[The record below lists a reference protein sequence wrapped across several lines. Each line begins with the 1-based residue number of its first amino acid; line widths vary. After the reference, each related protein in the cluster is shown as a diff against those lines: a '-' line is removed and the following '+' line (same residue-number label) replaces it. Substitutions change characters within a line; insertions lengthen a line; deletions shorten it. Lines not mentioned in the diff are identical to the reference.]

1 MPGYLERTPRSRRLH
16 ERLRRV
22 MPGGDT
28 RSITWFEPYPAV
40 IERGGGYEL
49 HDVDGNVYIDLLN
62 NYTALVHGHAHP
74 RIVAAITAQA
84 GLGTVYPAPHGAQLR
99 VAEELTRRVASVEQ
113 VRFTNSGSEAVLQAV
128 RAARAYTRRPLL
140 VKALGGYHGS
150 WDQVPLTPA
159 EAEAVGTPPEI
170 GALLRFVPYND
181 LAALEDLLRREGE
194 RVAAI
199 LLEPVMGEGV
209 IAGDSDYLRGVH
221 TLADSYGAL
230 LILDEVVT
238 FRLAS
243 GGRQETAGVSPHLT
257 TFGKIIGGGLPV
269 GAVGGSEAV
278 MSVFHPHGDRTLPHS
293 GTFNGN
299 ALTMA
304 AGLVSLE
311 LLSGAEIDRINGL
324 GESLAAGMRE
334 ALAAHAI
341 DGGVM
346 QCGSLL
352 HLVFETD
359 AEPRRFS
366 DLNLASR
373 MHDRVHLACM
383 EEGLFIAPRGLVNTS
398 TVMDEDVIDEVVAR
412 FGRAL
417 ERVAAAPPYATASA
431 RPTFRVYGNL

>member
-1 MPGYLERTPRSRRLH
+1 MPDYIERTPRSRRLH

-28 RSITWFEPYPAV
+28 RSITWFEPYPVA
-40 IERGGGYEL
+40 IERAGGYEL

-74 RIVAAITAQA
+74 RIVEAITAQA
-84 GLGTVYPAPHGAQLR
+84 GLGTVYPAPHRAQMRL
-99 VAEELTRRVASVEQ
+99 AEELTRRVPSAER
-113 VRFTNSGSEAVLQAV
+113 VRFTNSGSEAILQAV
-128 RAARAYTRRPLL
+128 RAARAYTRRPLV

-159 EAEAVGTPPEI
+159 EAREVATPAEI
-170 GALLRFVPYND
+170 QALVRFVPYND
-181 LAALEDLLRREGE
+181 LAALDDVLALEGE

-209 IAGDSDYLRGVH
+209 IAGEPDYLCGARA
-221 TLADSYGAL
+221 LADRHGAL

-238 FRLAS
+238 FRLAP
-243 GGRQETAGVSPHLT
+243 GGRQETVGVTPHLT

-269 GAVGGSEAV
+269 GAVGGSETV
-278 MSVFHPHGDRTLPHS
+278 MSVFDPQGDVALPHS

-299 ALTMA
+299 TLTMA

-311 LLSGAEIDRINGL
+311 LLTTDEIDRINGL
-324 GESLAAGMRE
+324 GRTLAAGMRE
-334 ALAAHAI
+334 ALAAHEMN
-341 DGGVM
+341 GGVM

-352 HLVFETD
+352 HLVFDTGG
-359 AEPRRFS
+359 EPRRFS
-366 DLNLASR
+366 DLHLESPTLG
-373 MHDRVHLACM
+373 RVHLACM
-383 EEGLFIAPRGLVNTS
+383 EEGLFIAPRGLMNTS
-398 TVMDEDVIDEVVAR
+398 TAMDEGVIDEVIAR

-417 ERVAAAPPYATASA
+417 GRVTAAEAV
-431 RPTFRVYGNL
+431 R

>member
-1 MPGYLERTPRSRRLH
+1 MPDYIERTPRSRRLH

-40 IERGGGYEL
+40 IERAGGYEL
-49 HDVDGNVYIDLLN
+49 RDVDGNTYIDLLS

-74 RIVAAITAQA
+74 RIVEAITAQA
-84 GLGTVYPAPHGAQLR
+84 SLGTVYPAPHAAQLQL
-99 VAEELTRRVASVEQ
+99 AEELVRRVPSVER
-113 VRFTNSGSEAVLQAV
+113 VRFTNSGSEAILQAV
-128 RAARAYTRRPLL
+128 RAARAHTRRPLL

-150 WDQVPLTPA
+150 WDQVPLTPE
-159 EAEAVGTPPEI
+159 EARRVATPPEI
-170 GALLRFVPYND
+170 ESLLRFVPYND
-181 LAALEDLLRREGE
+181 APALEDVLAREGE

-209 IAGDSDYLRGVH
+209 IAGEADYLRSARD
-221 TLADSYGAL
+221 LADRHGAL

-238 FRLAS
+238 FRLAP
-243 GGRQETAGVSPHLT
+243 GGRQEAVGVSPHLT

-278 MSVFHPHGDRTLPHS
+278 MSVFDPNRDGALPHS

-299 ALTMA
+299 TLTMA

-311 LLSGAEIDRINGL
+311 LLTAAEIERINRL
-324 GESLAAGMRE
+324 GERLAAGLRE
-334 ALAAHAI
+334 ALAAHEI
-341 DGGVM
+341 DGGVT

-352 HLVFETD
+352 HLVFGSD
-359 AEPRRFS
+359 GEPRRFE
-366 DLNLASR
+366 DLDLESR
-373 MHDRVHLACM
+373 TLDRVHLACM
-383 EEGLFIAPRGLVNTS
+383 EEGLFIAPRGLMNTS
-398 TVMDEDVIDEVVAR
+398 TVMNDDVIDEVTAR

-417 ERVAAAPPYATASA
+417 ERVTAPRA
-431 RPTFRVYGNL
+431 VG